1 MTISSDSSLY
11 TSSNLSQLLLLPLL
25 VLLLSLGIT
34 YGLWQDAQH
43 NALKELKSEFVYRTL
58 EATDQVRRRM
68 VNYDQMLQGLRGLFN
83 ASQDVDRNEFHEYCA
98 ALNLGERFKGVQGL
112 SYLPLLPNS
121 EKDAHITTVRRAG
134 FAEYTIKPEGQ
145 RERYTPVLYIEP
157 FSGRNLR
164 AFGFDV
170 SSEPVRRAALDQARD
185 TDSAVITGNLDL
197 IQDSDL
203 PKSAGFLMVL
213 PLYLNGLHHDTLQQ
227 RRSNIYGWLSAVF
240 RVEVLMAGVLGN
252 QDQEIDIEIFDGA
265 ILSKPFLL
273 YDQDKIY
280 RAGHLTNQLFQH
292 IQQLKI
298 AGRIWTIR
306 FSSLPVFERRLNSHK
321 SESLALGGIIV
332 SLLLALMTWIL
343 ARDRIRSLRTFHL
356 LSHELRA
363 REVAEESLKLASM
376 VYENSSEGILVTDAE
391 NHIIAINPAF
401 TRITGYELADV
412 LGKDPSDLRSGRH
425 DQDFYEAMWT
435 ELRQTGHWQGE
446 IWDRH
451 KNGQVHAK
459 YLTINTIFNEK
470 GEVYRRVALFMDIS
484 DKKETEELIWRQ
496 ANFDPIT
503 QLPNRSMFHDRLVE
517 EIKRADRGHFIF
529 ALLFIDLDL
538 FKEVNDTLGHHMGD
552 RLLKEAAKRIL
563 ACVRKTD
570 TVARL
575 GGDEFTVILSEVH
588 DASSIEGVA
597 AKILENLAAPH
608 RLGDEIVYITGSI
621 GITLYPVD
629 AANPDAL
636 LKNAD
641 QAMYVAKNKGRNRI
655 SYFTQMLQETAQ
667 ARLRMITDMREA
679 ITAKQFVVHY
689 QPIVD
694 LNTGAIYKAEAL
706 VRWQHPTR
714 GLVPPNDFI
723 PLAEETGL
731 INDIG
736 DWVFRE
742 AARET
747 QRLRSS
753 HHTSFQIS
761 VNKSPKQFRDS
772 GTMIAGWFDHL
783 QALNLPGDAIVIEIT
798 EGLLLNAVSEVTDK
812 LQALRDG
819 GIQIAID
826 DFGTGYSSLSYLKRF
841 HIDYLKIDQSF
852 VHDIET
858 DPNDMALSNA
868 IIVMAHALGLKVIA
882 EGVETANQLKLLT
895 DAGCD
900 YAQGYFFTKPI
911 SASEFEIWLDQ
922 RKQSTPKA

>member
-1 MTISSDSSLY
+1 M
-11 TSSNLSQLLLLPLL
+11 
-25 VLLLSLGIT
+25 T
-34 YGLWQDAQH
+34 YGLWQDAQ
-43 NALKELKSEFVYRTL
+43 NSAMKELKSEFEYRTL
-58 EATDQVRRRM
+58 KAADQVRRRM
-68 VNYDQMLQGLRGLFN
+68 VNYDQMLQGLRGFFT
-83 ASQDVDRNEFHEYCA
+83 ASIAVDRNEFHEYCV
-98 ALNLGERFKGVQGL
+98 ALNLGERFKGIQGL
-112 SYLPLLPNS
+112 SYLPLVPNS
-121 EKDAHITTVRRAG
+121 KKDAHITSVRRAG
-134 FAEYTIKPEGQ
+134 FPGYTLQPEGQ

-157 FSGRNLR
+157 FSRRNLR

-185 TDSAVITGNLDL
+185 TNSAVITGNLGL

-203 PKSAGFLMVL
+203 PKSAGFLMLL
-213 PLYLNGLHHDTLQQ
+213 PLYANGLPHDTLQQ
-227 RRSNIYGWLSAVF
+227 RRANIYGWLSAVF
-240 RVEVLMAGVLGN
+240 RAEELMTGVLGKE
-252 QDQEIDIEIFDGA
+252 DQEIDIEIFDGA
-265 ILSKPFLL
+265 ILSKTFLL

-306 FSSLPVFERRLNSHK
+306 LSSLPAFEKRLNSHK
-321 SESLALGGIIV
+321 SEFLALGGIIV

-343 ARDRIRSLRTFHL
+343 ARDRIHSLRTSHL
-356 LSHELRA
+356 LSHELQTRKA
-363 REVAEESLKLASM
+363 AEESLKLAAM
-376 VYENSSEGILVTDAE
+376 VYESSSEGILVTDAE
-391 NHIIAINPAF
+391 NRIIAINPAF

-412 LGKDPSDLRSGRH
+412 QNKDPSHFRSDHHG
-425 DQDFYEAMWT
+425 QEFYQAMWA
-435 ELRQTGHWQGE
+435 ELMQTGHWQGE
-446 IWDRH
+446 VWDRH
-451 KNGQVHAK
+451 KNGEVHAK
-459 YLTINTIFNEK
+459 YVTINTIFNEK
-470 GEVYRRVALFMDIS
+470 GVVYRRVALFMDIS
-484 DKKETEELIWRQ
+484 DKKETEALIWRQ

-503 QLPNRSMFHDRLVE
+503 QLPNRSMFHDRLVQ
-517 EIKRADRGHFIF
+517 EIKKADRDHFIL

-538 FKEVNDTLGHHMGD
+538 FKEVNDTLGHQMGD
-552 RLLKEAAKRIL
+552 LLLKDAAKRIA
-563 ACVRKTD
+563 ACVRTTD
-570 TVARL
+570 IVARL

-588 DASSIEGVA
+588 DASITERVA
-597 AKILENLAAPH
+597 EKILKELAAPYM
-608 RLGDEIVYITGSI
+608 LGDELVYITGSI
-621 GITLYPVD
+621 GITLYPTD

-655 SYFTQMLQETAQ
+655 SYFTQTLQETAQ

-679 ITAKQFVVHY
+679 IATKQFVVHY

-694 LNTGAIYKAEAL
+694 LSTGAIYKAEAL
-706 VRWQHPTR
+706 VRWQHPTH
-714 GLVPPNDFI
+714 GLVRPNDFI

-747 QRLRSS
+747 ERLRGS
-753 HHTSFQIS
+753 HHASFQIS

-772 GTMIAGWFDHL
+772 GHTIASWFDHL
-783 QALNLPGDAIVIEIT
+783 QELNLPGDAIVIEIT

-812 LQALRDG
+812 LQLLRDG
-819 GIQIAID
+819 GIQISID

-911 SASEFEIWLDQ
+911 PASEFEAWLHH
-922 RKQSTPKA
+922 RKQGTHAV